1 MSGDKAQATPEIR
14 DLLAAYQSEQG
25 LTLKQLGA
33 KVGKSESY
41 VSRYLSDVAVG
52 DVALFEQSVKDRLE
66 VAKRKRT
73 WEQVYF
79 DTEAVQTCYFVFNL
93 IREASDIG
101 LITGPAGIGK
111 TTASERY
118 KAEHKTVISFSGE
131 EGNGC
136 AYGVMAGIC
145 KSLDMRKWNPREQRR
160 SEFLREKL
168 NGSERLILIDNA
180 QRLNMSGLRWLFDFH
195 DATGVSVALVG
206 NPEVMLRL
214 QGNDQMTS
222 RIGFKQDIGEM
233 IEESAAWLD
242 AAADKMIA
250 AMWPKAAKEVG
261 LLARE
266 TARKEGHLRTLN
278 KQIRF
283 AIRLS
288 ETEKYRGNYGLAFVD
303 ARHMI
308 GADHDTKD

>member
-1 MSGDKAQATPEIR
+1 MSGEKAQATPEIR
-14 DLLAAYQSEQG
+14 DLLAAYQNDQG

-41 VSRYLSDVAVG
+41 VSRYLSGVEVG

-79 DTEAVQTCYFVFNL
+79 DTEAVRTCHLVFDL

-111 TTASERY
+111 TTASDRY
-118 KAEHKTVISFSGE
+118 KDEHRTVISFSGE

-145 KSLDMRKWNPREQRR
+145 RSLDMRKWNPREQRR

-180 QRLNMSGLRWLFDFH
+180 QRINMSGLRWLFDFH

-206 NPEVMLRL
+206 NPEVMNRLR
-214 QGNDQMTS
+214 GNDQMTS

-233 IEESAAWLD
+233 IAENDEWLD
-242 AAADKMIA
+242 SAADKMIA
-250 AMWPKAAKEVG
+250 AMWPKASKEVG

-288 ETEKYRGNYGLAFVD
+288 ESPKYSGKYGLAFVD

-308 GADHDTKD
+308 GADNAEEE